1 MEKKIRIST
10 KKYEGM
16 KDTIEMLQ
24 DVDMISQVLESE
36 KNISSGNIKEF
47 EY

>member
-1 MEKKIRIST
+1 MIRIST
-10 KKYEGM
+10 KEYEGM

-36 KNISSGNIKEF
+36 KNIDAGNIKEF

>member
-1 MEKKIRIST
+1 MIRVSKT
-10 KKYEGM
+10 EYERM
-16 KDTIEMLQ
+16 Q
-24 DVDMISQVLESE
+24 NRDMISQVLESE